1 MALMGNTP
9 DMQTVKSPLL
19 ATPPEI
25 LVLIAESVANVST
38 APYKISLYQPSDNST
53 LANFSLANKAI
64 RRACISAGL
73 FSNCT
78 LPAHKVDPS
87 LDRDAAWFG
96 TGPLRIISLGI
107 DLGNP
112 NVWDSCA
119 HIMTAFPDLDE
130 LVLSGSFP
138 KRLTPAFFKSEL
150 ATTFRSFKGTSVVL
164 RKAPLT
170 YTQSEIS
177 SLIGGSNVTAFRC
190 LDSDLD
196 RWTSVFLK
204 LESLMITLP
213 SNRRKNFF
221 GVDALLNHILAPMG
235 IYSEVRPQLR
245 RFEWAFG
252 SKVRLRKDR
261 TKALG
266 PPRFVTN
273 WYYYR
278 DMAHMLLA
286 LQLQT
291 YKSLE
296 VFVDGDSL
304 GGDMVDI
311 INALVSVQQLRRYE
325 KLKLLVFRCD
335 CPQDLTIGVES
346 TGENGRPSDVE
357 GEYPIWKHVSSPLPF
372 PKFSPVDIHNVRL
385 FLVLRLYI
393 HLVVG

>member
-1 MALMGNTP
+1 MGNTP
-9 DMQTVKSPLL
+9 DMQMVKSPLL

-78 LPAHKVDPS
+78 LPAHKVEPS
-87 LDRDAAWFG
+87 LDRDAWFE

-196 RWTSVFLK
+196 RWTGVFLK

-221 GVDALLNHILAPMG
+221 GVNALLKHILAPMG

-245 RFEWAFG
+245 RFEWTFG

-261 TKALG
+261 TKALTAG
-266 PPRFVTN
+266 SPRFVKN
-273 WYYYR
+273 WSYYR
-278 DMAHMLLA
+278 DMAQMLLE

-311 INALVSVQQLRRYE
+311 INALVSVQQVRRYE

-335 CPQDLTIGVES
+335 CPQVLTIG
-346 TGENGRPSDVE
+346 TGTPSDIE
-357 GEYPIWKHVSSPLPF
+357 GEYPIWKHVSSPLSI

-385 FLVLRLYI
+385 FLVLRLHI
-393 HLVVG
+393 R